1 MSQYSRVRCNATI
14 SASGKIVMGSALPG
28 FKAPPFMW
36 FDGTNTTVEELGRH
50 QYVLENLAG
59 DWEIGYVEVL
69 VSGNNTRVIVESSG
83 GGFANS
89 TIDLI
94 FSMSPSI
101 NNAWT
106 GPHDN
111 GANPPRAT
119 GSSMAIGQK
128 ALVKLAVNDSMAI
141 GPGSHAD
148 DSGSVALGFG
158 AVAYQKSECVVGRIR
173 QFQAEWTGDVGTTGT
188 PMTIS
193 GDAWDMAEWDAI
205 WTSRSDGMM
214 RIKGTLTV
222 TDDADSTNTA
232 KMKVI
237 NVDYVL
243 WVVPGRSSATLLG
256 TATLASLF
264 TGGSAPNSSFS
275 IQSGT
280 GAILI
285 GTTYSAD
292 TITIRGILEVHD
304 FQTQL
309 GSING
314 VE

>member
-1 MSQYSRVRCNATI
+1 MSQYSRVRCNASI
-14 SASGKIVMGSALPG
+14 SSTGKIVIGTALTG

-50 QYVLENLAG
+50 QYVLEDAAG
-59 DWEIGYVEVL
+59 AWEIGYVEVL
-69 VSGNNTRVIVESSG
+69 TSGDNTRVIVESSG
-83 GGFANS
+83 GGFANNTS
-89 TIDLI
+89 ALI
-94 FSMSPSI
+94 FSMSPGIS
-101 NNAWT
+101 NSFC
-106 GPHDN
+106 GPTSTI
-111 GANPPRAT
+111 PPKASLT
-119 GSSMAIGQK
+119 SMAVGQNAK
-128 ALVKLAVNDSMAI
+128 VKLNVGQSMAM
-141 GPGSHAD
+141 GPGSHVD
-148 DSGSVALGFG
+148 DAYAVAIGFG
-158 AVAYQKSECVVGRIR
+158 AVAYQKTESVIGRIR

-243 WVVPGRSSATLLG
+243 WVVPGSSSATLLG